1 MTIDVIALGRFMAR
15 FSYEDLSAVCLDL
28 GSGLDELYLQ
38 GKKEF
43 SQALVLRMGR
53 AGRQDDFMAIA
64 EKQRPDLDWSEVT
77 RQSFQD
83 KMVYNHCW
91 GCGPTNGQGLQIKSY
106 WQGEE
111 AVSFYYPKSQ
121 QKAGP
126 EHLLNGGIIATI
138 IDCHCVCTAIA
149 DAYLRQDREI
159 GTLPIIWYA
168 TASLKVDYL
177 QPTPIEGP
185 VNLRA
190 RIKSSTER
198 KTIIT
203 CDVTFQDK
211 VRASAELV
219 AVRVPESWLE
229 LS

>member
-15 FSYEDLSAVCLDL
+15 FSYEDLSAVCFDL
-28 GSGLDELYLQ
+28 VSGLDELYLQ

-53 AGRQDDFMAIA
+53 AGRLDDFMAIV

-83 KMVYNHCW
+83 RMVYNHCW
-91 GCGPTNGQGLQIKSY
+91 GCGPTNDQGLQIKSY

-149 DAYLRQDREI
+149 DAYRRQDREI

-185 VNLRA
+185 VKLRA

-198 KTIIT
+198 KTIMT

>member
-1 MTIDVIALGRFMAR
+1 MAR

-43 SQALVLRMGR
+43 SRALVLRMGR
-53 AGRQDDFMAIA
+53 AGRLDDFMAIA
-64 EKQRPDLDWSEVT
+64 EKQRPDLDWSEVKGNREKA

-83 KMVYNHCW
+83 RMVYNHCW

-111 AVSFYYPKSQ
+111 AVSIYQPKSH

-149 DAYLRQDREI
+149 YAYRQQDREI

-185 VNLRA
+185 VKLRA
-190 RIKSSTER
+190 RIKSSTKR
-198 KTIIT
+198 KTIMT